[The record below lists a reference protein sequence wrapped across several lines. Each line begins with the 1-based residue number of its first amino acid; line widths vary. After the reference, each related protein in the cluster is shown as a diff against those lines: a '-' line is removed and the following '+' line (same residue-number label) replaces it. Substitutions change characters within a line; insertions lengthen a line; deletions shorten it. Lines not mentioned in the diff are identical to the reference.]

1 MFLLNLSKNN
11 FLFCIENYNIKLRFN
26 KSIKQ
31 YGRIF
36 NIFRIIV
43 FVYYNPRSNEAGSKE
58 CRHLI
63 EAKESLLSTLD
74 ALSNINSTDLIQIQI
89 KEIYKKLEQMHDNR
103 KKIESATNYL

>member
-1 MFLLNLSKNN
+1 MLCIVNNLNK
-11 FLFCIENYNIKLRFN
+11 FLFAKG
-26 KSIKQ
+26 IKQ

-36 NIFRIIV
+36 HIFVIII
-43 FVYYNPRSNEAGSKE
+43 FLNTMSYEAGSKE

-63 EAKESLLSTLD
+63 EAKESLLSAMD

-89 KEIYKKLEQMHDNR
+89 KDIYIKLEQMHDNR